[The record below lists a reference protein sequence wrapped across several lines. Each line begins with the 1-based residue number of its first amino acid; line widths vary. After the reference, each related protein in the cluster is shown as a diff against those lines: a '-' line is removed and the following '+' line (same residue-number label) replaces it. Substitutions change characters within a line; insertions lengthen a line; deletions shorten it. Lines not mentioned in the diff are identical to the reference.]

1 MKDDDF
7 TVSLVEDE
15 AVLRQEMAFQLV
27 HNGFSVETFE
37 SASAFYRYLATRP
50 RTIAV
55 LDIGL
60 SGEDGLSVCRYLR
73 QHDDRMG
80 IVFVTARSLREE
92 RLEGL
97 ASGADAYLVKPVDM
111 DELMLILKRLATRF
125 AQDDASTATIK
136 AAGAGGW
143 QLDPFNGFLLAPNQT
158 RLRLSMNEQQVFK
171 ALLARVGEVCRTGE
185 LALAIGFN
193 PDEVDKHRIE
203 VIVSRLRSKV
213 ERECGLTLPVRS
225 VRGQGYVLDLAA

>member
-15 AVLRQEMAFQLV
+15 AVLRQEMAFQLG

-125 AQDDASTATIK
+125 AQDDASTATI
-136 AAGAGGW
+136 
-143 QLDPFNGFLLAPNQT
+143 
-158 RLRLSMNEQQVFK
+158 
-171 ALLARVGEVCRTGE
+171 
-185 LALAIGFN
+185 
-193 PDEVDKHRIE
+193 
-203 VIVSRLRSKV
+203 
-213 ERECGLTLPVRS
+213 
-225 VRGQGYVLDLAA
+225 

>member
-1 MKDDDF
+1 MKEPGF
-7 TVSLVEDE
+7 TVSVVEDE
-15 AVLRQEMAFQLV
+15 AVLRQEMAFQLSC
-27 HNGFSVETFE
+27 NGFAVEAFE
-37 SASAFYRYLATRP
+37 SATAFYRYLATRP

-60 SGEDGLSVCRYLR
+60 SGEDGLSICRYLR
-73 QHDDRMG
+73 EHDERMG
-80 IVFVTARSLREE
+80 IVFVTARSLRED

-111 DELMLILKRLATRF
+111 DELVLILKRLAARF
-125 AQDDASTATIK
+125 AQDDA
-136 AAGAGGW
+136 AAAPARAVSAGGW
-143 QLDPFNGFLLAPNQT
+143 QLDPFSGFLLAPNQT

-171 ALLARVGEVCRTGE
+171 ALLARAGEVCRSGE

-213 ERECGLTLPVRS
+213 ERECGLVLPVRS
-225 VRGQGYVLDLAA
+225 VRGQGYVLEPTA

>member
-1 MKDDDF
+1 MKEPGF
-7 TVSLVEDE
+7 TVSVVEDE
-15 AVLRQEMAFQLV
+15 AVLRQEMAFQLR
-27 HNGFSVETFE
+27 HNGFEVEAFD
-37 SASAFYRYLATRP
+37 SATAFYRYLATHP

-60 SGEDGLSVCRYLR
+60 SGEDGLSICRYLR
-73 QHDDRMG
+73 EHDDRMG
-80 IVFVTARSLREE
+80 IVFVTARSLRED
-92 RLEGL
+92 RLDGL

-111 DELMLILKRLATRF
+111 DELVLILKRLATRF
-125 AQDDASTATIK
+125 AQDDAAVLAK
-136 AAGAGGW
+136 PANAGGW
-143 QLDPFNGFLLAPNQT
+143 QLDPLSGFLLAPNQT
-158 RLRLSMNEQQVFK
+158 RLRLSVNEQQVLK
-171 ALLARVGEVCRTGE
+171 ALLARAGEVCRNGE

-225 VRGQGYVLDLAA
+225 VRGQGYVLEPPA

>member
-1 MKDDDF
+1 MKDEGF
-7 TVSLVEDE
+7 TVSVVEDE
-15 AVLRQEMAFQLV
+15 AVLRQEMAFQLR
-27 HNGFSVETFE
+27 HNGFAVETFE
-37 SASAFYRYLATRP
+37 SAAAFYRYLATHP

-73 QHDDRMG
+73 QHDERMG
-80 IVFVTARSLREE
+80 IVFVTARSLRED

-97 ASGADAYLVKPVDM
+97 ARGADAYLVKPVDM
-111 DELMLILKRLATRF
+111 DELMLILKRLAARF
-125 AQDDASTATIK
+125 AQDDS
-136 AAGAGGW
+136 AAAPARGGGGGW
-143 QLDPFNGFLLAPNQT
+143 QLDPFSGFLLAPNQA

-171 ALLARVGEVCRTGE
+171 ALLARSGEVCRTGE

-213 ERECGLTLPVRS
+213 ERECGLVLPVRS
-225 VRGQGYVLDLAA
+225 VRGQGYVLELVA